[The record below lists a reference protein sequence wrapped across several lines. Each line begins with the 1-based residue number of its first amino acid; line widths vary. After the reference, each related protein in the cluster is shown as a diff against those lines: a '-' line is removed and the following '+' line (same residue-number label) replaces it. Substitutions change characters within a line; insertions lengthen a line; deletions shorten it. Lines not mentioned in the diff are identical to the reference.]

1 MTYSQFLFP
10 KAMFGAPPTKQKHS
24 NADKSIVVSFSL
36 FQKNSGT
43 PQTKLVRDKMDGLLK
58 F

>member
-1 MTYSQFLFP
+1 
-10 KAMFGAPPTKQKHS
+10 MFGAPPTKQKHS